1 MFIINKENW
10 EVVKKTNIIGSNR
23 RNKVGLISKDDLVIV
38 YSIRPLSSIM
48 GSFKVKSRN
57 SEKKTIF
64 SGGLYPYR
72 LNLEPINILK
82 EPIKMKSL
90 IDKLNFIKRKEKW
103 HTYLFGVK
111 GIRELSKK
119 DYDTIIKFSNIN

>member
-23 RNKVGLISKDDLVIV
+23 KNKVGLIIKDDLVII

-82 EPIKMKSL
+82 EPIKIKSL
-90 IDKLNFIKRKEKW
+90 VDKLSFIKRKEKW
-103 HTYLFGVK
+103 HSYLFGVK
-111 GIRELSKK
+111 GIRELSKR
-119 DYDTIIKFSNIN
+119 DYEAITNAF

>member
-23 RNKVGLISKDDLVIV
+23 KNKVGLINKDDLVIV

-57 SEKKTIF
+57 NEKKSIF

-90 IDKLNFIKRKEKW
+90 VDKLNFIKRKEKW

-111 GIRELSKK
+111 GIRELSKL
-119 DYDTIIKFSNIN
+119 DYETITNAF

>member
-23 RNKVGLISKDDLVIV
+23 KKKVGLINKDDLVIV

-57 SEKKTIF
+57 TEKKTIF

-72 LNLEPINILK
+72 LNLEPIIILK
-82 EPIKMKSL
+82 KPIKLKSL
-90 IDKLNFIKRKEKW
+90 IDKLYFIKRKEKW
-103 HTYLFGVK
+103 HIYLFGVK
-111 GIRELSKK
+111 GIRELSKI
-119 DYDTIIKFSNIN
+119 DYNTIINAF

>member
-10 EVVKKTNIIGSNR
+10 EVVKKSNIIGSNR
-23 RNKVGLISKDDLVIV
+23 KNKVGLIKKDDLVIM

-57 SEKKTIF
+57 SEKRPIF

-82 EPIKMKSL
+82 GPIKIKSL
-90 IDKLNFIKRKEKW
+90 VNKLSFIKRKETW
-103 HTYLFGVK
+103 QTYLFGVK
-111 GIRELSKK
+111 GIRELSKI
-119 DYDTIIKFSNIN
+119 DYETITNAF